1 MNIPY
6 GSLSAAMT
14 ENSTDRSRLSGA
26 RSIANAVTGVLLA
39 FVVAPQFENTA
50 ADDIR
55 LRFTIATIV
64 LSVVALVL
72 YWICFKGTREVVPR
86 SPGS

>member
-1 MNIPY
+1 
-6 GSLSAAMT
+6 MT

-26 RSIANAVTGVLLA
+26 RSIASAMTGVLLA

-50 ADDIR
+50 ADGIR
-55 LRFTIATIV
+55 LRFTIATIL

-72 YWICFKGTREVVPR
+72 YWICFKGTRR
-86 SPGS
+86 SCRAAPGSSPCRGR